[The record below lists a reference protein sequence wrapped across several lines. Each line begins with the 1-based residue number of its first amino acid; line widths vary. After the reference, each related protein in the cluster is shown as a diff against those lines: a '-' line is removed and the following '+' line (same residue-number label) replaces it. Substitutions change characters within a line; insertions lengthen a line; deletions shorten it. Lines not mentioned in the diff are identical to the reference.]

1 MDLVVGAL
9 SGVVD
14 ALPGKLGA
22 LLEQEY
28 ALLSGVRDD
37 VSFLQ
42 TELGTMRAAIH
53 HCESLEHPDSQ
64 TGTWIGRVRE
74 LAYDIEDWVDLFA
87 IRVDAGGG
95 GAAATAD
102 GPPASTCSRI
112 LGWFRRGADKVTTL
126 PFRHVVANEL
136 KDIKERVVE
145 LSEQRKRY
153 NVGPLAGAAAVHRPV
168 DPRMAAL
175 FVEADRLVGL
185 DGQVEEVSKILID
198 SGCGKL
204 KFVSIVGMAGS
215 GKTTLANVVFQRLK
229 GSFQCWAFVSMGRK
243 TDISKTMRD
252 MLVQL
257 DGEGGHRGYGGEDI
271 NHLIGRLRDTLQT
284 KRYLIVIDD
293 LWSSDNWATLKY
305 CIVENNLGSR
315 VIITTRNDA
324 LAQECCSGSSES
336 VHRIRLLSDADARNL
351 FLKKAFVNGNGC
363 PKHLEDVFT
372 QILKRCDG
380 LPLAVVS
387 IATKLTHNQS
397 KGEWERLGL
406 NSLCNSDPDG
416 LKQILNLGY
425 NNLKPNLKTCLL
437 YLSIFPENSEIDT
450 DRLVWRWIAE
460 GFIAEGRRV
469 SAEETALG
477 YLSELISRN
486 LVLPLEMNRDVIPQH
501 CRVHPVMHDFI
512 VCKSMEENFATVI
525 DAQQHHFPNNSTVR
539 RLSLKNS
546 SKQDKPT
553 SRNESTDLSHA
564 RSVTVFG
571 HASAVPQMTNLK
583 VVRVLDLEGCDGPV
597 CLEGLCKLVLLRYL
611 SLRGTAASELPAAI
625 GDLKCLETL
634 DVRST
639 KVEELPS
646 SIVRLGKLMHLLA
659 GSAKLPDGI
668 AKMKALQTLS
678 CSGTTKSSVNVIEEI
693 SKHDNLRELEL
704 YSDATETP
712 GNKKRAMFPAHGFQS
727 VKKLCIRCS
736 SPLVT
741 FEPKALPA
749 VQVLELRFQK
759 GLADESC
766 GVSGVENLLSLKHV
780 LLEFEQHDAGSM
792 ATVDAVRKAAQGVL
806 PDHQHITIKVDGKS
820 Y

>member
-37 VSFLQ
+37 VRFLQ
-42 TELGTMRAAIH
+42 TELGSMRAAIH

-64 TGTWIGRVRE
+64 TGAWIGRVRE

-87 IRVDAGGG
+87 IRVDAAAG
-95 GAAATAD
+95 GAAAA

-153 NVGPLAGAAAVHRPV
+153 SVGPLAGAATYRPV

-185 DGQVEEVSKILID
+185 DRQVEEVSRILMD
-198 SGCGKL
+198 AGSEKL

-215 GKTTLANVVFQRLK
+215 GKTTLANVVFKRLK
-229 GSFQCWAFVSMGRK
+229 EGFQSSAFVSMGQK
-243 TDISKTMRD
+243 PDIIIKSLRD
-252 MLVQL
+252 MLGQL
-257 DGEGGHRGYGGEDI
+257 DGDGGHRGHGGEDI
-271 NHLIGRLRDTLQT
+271 NQLIGRLRDTL
-284 KRYLIVIDD
+284 KKNRYLIVIDD
-293 LWSSDNWATLKY
+293 LWSSDNWATLKC

-336 VHRIRLLSDADARNL
+336 VHKIRLLSDADAKNL

-363 PKHLEDVFT
+363 PQHLEDVFS

-387 IATKLTHNQS
+387 IATKLTHNES

-406 NSLCNSDPDG
+406 SSLSNSDPDG
-416 LKQILNLGY
+416 LKQILNLSY
-425 NNLKPNLKTCLL
+425 NNLVPNLKTCLL
-437 YLSIFPENSEIDT
+437 YLSIFPESSDIDT
-450 DRLVWRWIAE
+450 DRLVRRWIAE
-460 GFIAEGRRV
+460 GFVAEVRRI
-469 SAEETALG
+469 SAEETAIG
-477 YLSELISRN
+477 YLSELICRN
-486 LVLPLEMNRDVIPQH
+486 LVLPLELNHDGIPRR
-501 CRVHPVMHDFI
+501 CRVHPVIHDFI
-512 VCKSMEENFATVI
+512 VCKSVEENFATVI
-525 DAQQHHFPNNSTVR
+525 DAQQQHFPNNSTVR
-539 RLSLKNS
+539 RLSLRNS

-564 RSVTVFG
+564 RSITAFG
-571 HASAVPQMTNLK
+571 HASAVPQLTNLK
-583 VVRVLDLEGCDGPV
+583 VVRVLDLEGCDGTV

-634 DVRST
+634 DVSST

-678 CSGTTKSSVNVIEEI
+678 CFGTTKSSVNVIEEI

-712 GNKKRAMFPAHGFQS
+712 GNKKRAIFPAHGFRS
-727 VKKLCIRCS
+727 VKKLCIRGS

-766 GVSGVENLLSLKHV
+766 SVSGVENLSSLKHV

-792 ATVDAVRKAAQGVL
+792 ATVDAVRNAAQGVL
-806 PDHQHITIKVDGKS
+806 PDHQYITIKVDGKS

>member
-37 VSFLQ
+37 IRFLQ
-42 TELGTMRAAIH
+42 AELGSMRAAIH
-53 HCESLEHPDSQ
+53 YCESLEHPDSQ

-95 GAAATAD
+95 GAAA

-136 KDIKERVVE
+136 KDIKQRVVE
-145 LSEQRKRY
+145 LSAQRKRY
-153 NVGPLAGAAAVHRPV
+153 SVGPLAGAAAVHRPV
-168 DPRMAAL
+168 DPRISAL

-185 DGQVEEVSKILID
+185 DGQVEEVCRILMDAD
-198 SGCGKL
+198 SGKL

-215 GKTTLANVVFQRLK
+215 GKTTLANVVFQRFK
-229 GSFQCWAFVSMGRK
+229 KSFQCWAFVSMGQKADIRK
-243 TDISKTMRD
+243 TLRD
-252 MLVQL
+252 MLAQL
-257 DGEGGHRGYGGEDI
+257 DGDGGHSGHGGEDI
-271 NHLIGRLRDTLQT
+271 NNLIGRLRDTLQK

-293 LWSSDNWATLKY
+293 LWSRDNWATLKC

-315 VIITTRNDA
+315 VIITTRSDI

-336 VHRIRLLSDADARNL
+336 VHKIRLLSDADARNL

-363 PKHLEDVFT
+363 PQHLEDVFS

-387 IATKLTHNQS
+387 IATKLTHNPS

-416 LKQILNLGY
+416 LKQILNLSY

-437 YLSIFPENSEIDT
+437 YLSIFPESSDIDT
-450 DRLVWRWIAE
+450 DRLVRRWVAE
-460 GFIAEGRRV
+460 GFVAEGRRV
-469 SAEETALG
+469 SAEETAIG
-477 YLSELISRN
+477 YLSELISRS
-486 LVLPLEMNRDVIPQH
+486 LVLPLELNHDGIPRR
-501 CRVHPVMHDFI
+501 CRVHPVIHDFI
-512 VCKSMEENFATVI
+512 VCKSVEENFATVI
-525 DAQQHHFPNNSTVR
+525 DAQQQHFPNNSTVR

-564 RSVTVFG
+564 RSITVFG
-571 HASAVPQMTNLK
+571 HASAVPKLTNLK

-659 GSAKLPDGI
+659 GNAKLPDGI
-668 AKMKALQTLS
+668 TKMKALQTLS
-678 CSGTTKSSVNVIEEI
+678 CFGTTKSSVNIIEEI
-693 SKHDNLRELEL
+693 SKHDSLKELEL
-704 YSDATETP
+704 YSDATEAP
-712 GNKKRAMFPAHGFQS
+712 GNKKRSIFPAHGFRS

-741 FEPKALPA
+741 FEPKALPT

-766 GVSGVENLLSLKHV
+766 GVSGVENLSSLKHV
-780 LLEFEQHDAGSM
+780 LLDFEQHDAGSM
-792 ATVDAVRKAAQGVL
+792 ATVDAVRKAAQGLL
-806 PDHQHITIKVDGKS
+806 PDHQYITIKVDGKS